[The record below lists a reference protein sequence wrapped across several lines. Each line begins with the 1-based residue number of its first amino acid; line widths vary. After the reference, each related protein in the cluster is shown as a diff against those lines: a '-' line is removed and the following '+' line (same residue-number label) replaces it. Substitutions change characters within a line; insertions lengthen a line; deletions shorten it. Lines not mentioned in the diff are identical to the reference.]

1 MTTLYKEIIAKVRDM
16 YKYDSEYKEILK
28 NRPEIKLKETKN
40 GEFELNSIHFTDG
53 YSSIYIGS
61 KSIWF
66 DPYRGE
72 NKTLVTYSNLEE
84 LLKI

>member
-1 MTTLYKEIIAKVRDM
+1 MELYKKVIAKVRSM
-16 YKYDSEYKEILK
+16 YKYDSTYAELLK
-28 NRPEIKLKETKN
+28 RHPEIKLKETKN

-53 YSSIYIGS
+53 YNSIYIGS

-66 DPYRGE
+66 DPYRSE
-72 NKTLVTYSNLEE
+72 NKTLITYSNLEE